1 MVAGATCFTVV
12 LSWTWYF
19 GAVAI
24 VPLVLVQA
32 LYWAAAGALVGGL
45 GRAGVRSPLIVAAA
59 WTLAEAMRGAWPL
72 GGLAWGEVGTAL
84 APFGPARALAPW
96 GSVLLVSFI
105 VVAIDA
111 ALAALLHPSARD
123 PRGSGARRHAATVLV
138 AVVVASGIGVAFRPR
153 TASAGTL
160 RIATLQGNDLDR
172 RLTPEEIDE
181 AILSR
186 KHLDLAATLRGRYDL
201 IVFPESALMSDPET
215 DPILRAEII
224 AVARRHDSYV
234 LVNVIERG
242 PNGLVRNT
250 NRLYAPTGQ
259 LVGRYS
265 KRHLVPFGEY
275 VPWRAHLG
283 FISAIQ
289 QVPEDMTPGRDSS
302 VVRVGDVRI
311 GTLIC
316 FESVFPALVRETVRE
331 GAEVLVVSTNNRSY
345 RRSGN
350 SAQHVQSGRMR
361 AAETGRALVQAAISG
376 IGAVIDPEGR
386 VVQRTRLFEATVVTA
401 RVPIRT
407 GETPYVRYG
416 AVILPVSLGVLVAA
430 GALAW
435 RRRRLP
441 AAEAQ
446 VDEGAGHGG

>member
-1 MVAGATCFTVV
+1 MCFTVV

-32 LYWAAAGALVGGL
+32 LYWAAAGAIVGGL
-45 GRAGVRSPLIVAAA
+45 GRLGVRSPLVVAAA

-96 GSVLLVSFI
+96 GSVLLVSFV
-105 VVAIDA
+105 VVAVDA
-111 ALAALLHPSARD
+111 GLAALLHPTARG
-123 PRGSGARRHAATVLV
+123 PQGSGVRRHAATVLV
-138 AVVVASGIGVAFRPR
+138 AVILLSSIGVAFRPR
-153 TASAGTL
+153 TASAGTM
-160 RIATLQGNDLDR
+160 RVATLQGNDLDR
-172 RLTPEEIDE
+172 RLTQQESDE
-181 AILSR
+181 GILTR
-186 KHLDLAATLRGRYDL
+186 KHLDLAATLRGHYDL

-215 DPILRAEII
+215 DPILRGEIVAI
-224 AVARRHDSYV
+224 ARRHDAYV

-242 PNGLVRNT
+242 PRSLVRNT
-250 NRLYAPTGQ
+250 DRLYAPTGR

-302 VVRVGDVRI
+302 VLQVGDVRI
-311 GTLIC
+311 GALIC
-316 FESVFPALVRETVRE
+316 FESVFPHLVRETVRE

-376 IGAVIDPEGR
+376 ISAVIDPEGR
-386 VVQRTRLFEATVVTA
+386 VEQHTRLFEPAVITA

-416 AVILPVSLGVLVAA
+416 ALILPVSIGILVTA
-430 GALAW
+430 GAIAW

-446 VDEGAGHGG
+446 VDEGAGHRG